1 MNVEKNEESWIISEG
16 ESENGKLSVIRL
28 REDLPPDTVRAKLKN
43 LVLIT
48 WNYEPVDESGM
59 PSQEDTEKM
68 ERFEDLMDAGV
79 VETGFGRLMTVFTG
93 EGLKEWQF
101 YTGDEEVFMQKLNET
116 LAGEEVLPLEIEVF
130 EDENWDG
137 YQDYRNLIGE

>member
-28 REDLPPDTVRAKLKN
+28 REDLPTESEQAKLTN

-48 WNYEPVDESGM
+48 WNYQPKDESGM
-59 PSQEDTEKM
+59 PSEKDAEKM

-116 LAGEEVLPLEIEVF
+116 LGGEEVLPLEIEVF

-137 YQDYRNLIGE
+137 YDDYRKLVVE